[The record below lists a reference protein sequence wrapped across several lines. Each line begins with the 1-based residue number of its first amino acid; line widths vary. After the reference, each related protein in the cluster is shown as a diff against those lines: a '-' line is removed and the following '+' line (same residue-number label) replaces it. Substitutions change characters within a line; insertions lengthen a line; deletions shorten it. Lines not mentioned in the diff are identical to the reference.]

1 MARDPKAKTP
11 AKAPA
16 KTTVKAAAPAKN
28 AAAAKAATVNK
39 PRAKAKKDNGSD
51 NGAYEILFKG
61 TNIDLLRDTI
71 RHHIMSFQGRDPDR
85 AGNEDTYRALSY
97 TLRDALMYKWIKSQ
111 KDYYAKAKKR
121 VYYMSLEFLVGR
133 SLSNAVINLG
143 MQDPLHQALK
153 EIGSELEDL
162 QECEEDAALGNGG
175 LGRLAACFLDSIAT
189 LKIPAYGYGIL
200 YDYGIFHQRIVDG
213 YQVETPDSWLRLGS
227 PWLYERSHFMYPVQY
242 GGRVHSYI
250 DKDGRYRS
258 RWVDTSIVMAMAC
271 DMLVPGYQN
280 EHVINM
286 RLWRAKASRE
296 LDLQSF
302 NAGDYVS
309 AVENK
314 VKSET
319 ISKVLYPSDDIA
331 EGQQLRLTQQYFFV
345 AATLQDVMRRYRKS
359 NTSFED
365 FPNQVAIQLNDTHPA
380 IAIPELMRLL
390 LDIEGQSWE
399 LAWDVCVKTFGYT
412 NHTLMPEALETWT
425 VHMFGAMLPRH
436 LEIIYEINRRFLL
449 EVAERYPGN
458 LRRIQEMS
466 LIEEGP
472 VRKIRMANLA
482 IVGSHSINGV
492 AALHTELLKENL
504 FRNFF
509 EMYPERFNSKTNGI
523 TPRRWLLCCNQDL
536 AGLIGE
542 KIGMDWVTNLDQ
554 LRALEQFAEDPAFHK
569 RWREVKRINKVLLAK
584 IIEKEC
590 NGLVVDP
597 DSMFDIHI
605 KRIHQYKRQLL
616 NVLHVIYLYQQ
627 IITYPEVAR
636 TPRTVIFAGKAA
648 PSYHRAKLI
657 IKLINAVAKVVNK
670 DPRVGDRLKV
680 AFIPNY
686 GVSLAERIIPAADLS
701 EQISTAGTEASGTG
715 NMKFALNGALTIG
728 TLDGANVEIR
738 QEVGEENIFIF
749 GMTAEEVDYEK
760 RFKSRKPV
768 QIYEK
773 NPLVR
778 AIVDAIAGG
787 TFSNGDKELFRPLVQ
802 DLMSEYDPY
811 LLLLDLESYL
821 TCQDMVGELF
831 ADKAQWTKK
840 SILNVARIGKF
851 SSDRTITQYA
861 EEIWGVKVNQ
871 D

>member
-1 MARDPKAKTP
+1 MAQN
-11 AKAPA
+11 
-16 KTTVKAAAPAKN
+16 KTTASGTTVRPGSGHGLTDCTPDMPRHEHGDAAGPH
-28 AAAAKAATVNK
+28 
-39 PRAKAKKDNGSD
+39 RANGEQGGYD
-51 NGAYEILFKG
+51 LLFKG
-61 TNIDLLRDTI
+61 NNIDILTTTI

-97 TLRDALMYKWIKSQ
+97 TLRDALMHKWIKSQ
-111 KDYYAKAKKR
+111 KDYYSGAKKR
-121 VYYMSLEFLVGR
+121 VYYLSLEFLVGR
-133 SLSNAVINLG
+133 SLSNAIINLD
-143 MQDPLHQALK
+143 MQQPLQQALR
-153 EIGSELEDL
+153 EIGADLEEL
-162 QECEEDAALGNGG
+162 QSCEEDAALGNGG

-213 YQVETPDSWLRLGS
+213 HQVETPDSWLRLGS
-227 PWLYERSHFMYPVQY
+227 PWLYERSHFMYPVQF

-250 DKDGRYRS
+250 DRQGRYRS

-271 DMLVPGYQN
+271 DMLVPGYRN
-280 EHVINM
+280 DHVINM

-309 AVENK
+309 AVESK

-331 EGQQLRLTQQYFFV
+331 EGQQLRLRQQYFFV

-359 NTSFED
+359 NSSFED

-399 LAWDVCVKTFGYT
+399 LAWDVCVRTFAYT

-425 VHMFGAMLPRH
+425 VEMFGSMLPRH
-436 LEIIYEINRRFLL
+436 LEIIYEINRRFLS
-449 EVAERYPGN
+449 EVAERYPN
-458 LRRIQEMS
+458 NTRRLQEMS

-492 AALHTELLKENL
+492 AALHTELLKEHL

-523 TPRRWLLCCNQDL
+523 TPRRWLLCCNQGL

-542 KIGMDWVTNLDQ
+542 KIGMDWVTDLDQ
-554 LRALEQFAEDPAFHK
+554 LRRLEPFADDPDYQK
-569 RWREVKRINKVLLAK
+569 RWRAVKRANKEALAK
-584 IIEKEC
+584 IIARDC
-590 NGLVVDP
+590 DGLVVDP

-627 IITYPEVAR
+627 LITYPEEAR

-657 IKLINAVAKVVNK
+657 VKLINSVAEVVNR
-670 DPRVGDRLKV
+670 DPRVGNRLKV
-680 AFIPNY
+680 AFVPNY
-686 GVSLAERIIPAADLS
+686 SVSLAERIIPAADLS

-728 TLDGANVEIR
+728 TLDGANIEIR
-738 QEVGEENIFIF
+738 EEVGEDNIFIF
-749 GMTAEEVDYEK
+749 GMTAEQVEYEK
-760 RFKSRKPV
+760 RFKSRTPV
-768 QIYEK
+768 QVYEK
-773 NPLVR
+773 NPAVR
-778 AIVDAIAGG
+778 AIIDAIAEGA
-787 TFSNGDKELFRPLVQ
+787 FSRGDKELFQPLVQ
-802 DLMSEYDPY
+802 DLMSEHDPY

-821 TCQDMVGELF
+821 KCQDSVGELF
-831 ADKAQWTKK
+831 ADKPEWTKK
-840 SILNVARIGKF
+840 SILNVARMGKF
-851 SSDRTITQYA
+851 SSDRTIRQYA
-861 EEIWGVKVNQ
+861 EEIWGVGVQQK
-871 D
+871 